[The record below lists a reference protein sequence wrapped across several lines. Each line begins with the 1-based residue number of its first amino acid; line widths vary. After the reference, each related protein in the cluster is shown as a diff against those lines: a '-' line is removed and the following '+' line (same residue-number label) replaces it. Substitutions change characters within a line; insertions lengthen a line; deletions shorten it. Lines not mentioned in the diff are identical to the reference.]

1 MALWTR
7 RIAMKLRGKAVFL
20 FLVEISC
27 DETFR
32 SLLYETTEEPLWC
45 IELGAS
51 SLSTAAFDASFHTT
65 GTETNESVTTNESMN
80 EWKMTLWD

>member
-1 MALWTR
+1 MERKGARESAKNNCVDPAWNFFRQTIKIQFPGMALWTR

-32 SLLYETTEEPLWC
+32 SLLYETTEEPL
-45 IELGAS
+45 
-51 SLSTAAFDASFHTT
+51 
-65 GTETNESVTTNESMN
+65 
-80 EWKMTLWD
+80 